1 MVRLVM
7 YSDQIIPDND
17 KVDAHLLYLLAGRGH
32 RIGYVASGPEPDR
45 RFYRQRREYYAKLD
59 LDLSVFI
66 DTSGPLDE
74 AGLASLL
81 DCDAIH
87 LSGGNT
93 RAFLHLLR
101 ASSLLGALVEWTQSG
116 GLLIGTSAGAILM
129 TPTVAL
135 DAMFS
140 GEDPMAVRDSGAL
153 NLVPFEF
160 FPHLN
165 KSAGYLPQLLAY
177 STETSRKIAAC
188 RDGDG
193 VVVNGDVVESVGDIV
208 WIANGAICEPLVIDR

>member
-7 YSDQIIPDND
+7 YSDQIIPEND

-45 RFYRQRREYYAKLD
+45 RFYRQRRDYYAKLD
-59 LDLSVFI
+59 LDLSVFF
-66 DTSGPLDE
+66 DTSSPLDE

-101 ASSLLGALVEWTQSG
+101 ASSLLGALG
-116 GLLIGTSAGAILM
+116 HGLIKS
-129 TPTVAL
+129 
-135 DAMFS
+135 
-140 GEDPMAVRDSGAL
+140 DP
-153 NLVPFEF
+153 
-160 FPHLN
+160 
-165 KSAGYLPQLLAY
+165 Y
-177 STETSRKIAAC
+177 AC
-188 RDGDG
+188 
-193 VVVNGDVVESVGDIV
+193 
-208 WIANGAICEPLVIDR
+208 